1 MRALQK
7 RSIGGTSARVLVVG
21 AGLAG
26 LAATEQLL
34 DAGADVVVIDA
45 FPVPGGRVSSF
56 AVSTPVAGLVPGD
69 VVEHGLHAWFQH
81 YHALYGLMARAGI
94 GKPPFTSDGVCLWN
108 AERGHF
114 EIAGGP
120 LFWLVNALRLP
131 EAMRGSRSAA
141 LLALARLTRDLE
153 STLRDPDRTDSEP
166 ADVLLRRFGVPDA
179 AIEHV
184 FGRCLF
190 SLTSLPLSELSA
202 LEMMRWMSNI
212 IPDPRIRC
220 LQGGG
225 TQAMCTPIVEMLRAR
240 GADIRLGV
248 ELRGLRLGVDGRA
261 QLSLAQAGDRTGVR
275 HLLVQGFKPAEP
287 PDAESFDGVVCT
299 LPWER
304 LLEISRGGPAL
315 MEHDAWMQIRQLQN
329 VHPLTVRLW
338 FERPIERAEEHYVLA
353 SSTLFDVVRPT
364 REPERYPG
372 IRLIDAL
379 IENVETHLP
388 ALPYRG
394 ERYLPDGPEQQEIEN
409 AVLADLERMY
419 PGQITGNRV
428 LRRFLHVREGVV
440 ACRPGVWRKRAPQH
454 VGLRDLV
461 LAGDWTRQPWGVCME
476 GAVRSGQLAAQSL
489 LAGRQVEPESRGL
502 DQTFY
507 SLRSLFE
514 WS

>member
-1 MRALQK
+1 MRAQWQ
-7 RSIGGTSARVLVVG
+7 RSTRGKSARVLVVG
-21 AGLAG
+21 AGLSG

-34 DAGADVVVIDA
+34 DADVEVVVIDS
-45 FPVPGGRVSSF
+45 FPLAGGRVASF
-56 AVSTPVAGLVPGD
+56 AVTQPVAGLVPGD

-81 YHALYGLMARAGI
+81 YHALYALMARAGI
-94 GKPPFTSDGVCLWN
+94 AKPPFTSDGVCFWS

-120 LFWLVNALRLP
+120 LLWLLNALRLP

-153 STLRDPDRTDSEP
+153 GTLRAAERTDAES

-179 AIEHV
+179 ALEHV
-184 FGRCLF
+184 FGRCMF
-190 SLTSLPLSELSA
+190 SLTSLPLGELSA

-220 LQGGG
+220 LRGGG
-225 TQAMCTPIVEMLRAR
+225 TQAMCAPIAEMLRAR
-240 GADIRLGV
+240 GADFRFGV
-248 ELRGLRLGVDGRA
+248 ELRALRLGPDGRV
-261 QLSLAQAGDRTGVR
+261 QLSLAQAVDGTGVR
-275 HLLVQGFKPAEP
+275 HMLVPGFTPAEP
-287 PDAESFDGVVCT
+287 PDAQSFDGVVCT

-304 LLEISRGGPAL
+304 LLELSQGDPAL
-315 MEHDAWMQIRQLQN
+315 LERDAWVQMKQLQN
-329 VHPLTVRLW
+329 VHPLTLRLW
-338 FERPIERAEEHYVLA
+338 FERPIVGAEEHYILA

-364 REPERYPG
+364 REPERYPDV
-372 IRLIDAL
+372 RLIDAL
-379 IENVETHLP
+379 IENVQTHLP
-388 ALPYRG
+388 DLPYRG
-394 ERYLPDGPEQQEIEN
+394 ERYLPEGPEQQRIES

-419 PGQITGNRV
+419 PGQVAGNRV

-440 ACRPGVWRKRAPQH
+440 ACRPGTWHKRAPQH
-454 VGLRDLV
+454 VGLRNFV

-489 LAGRQVEPESRGL
+489 LAGRAVEPRSRGF
-502 DQTFY
+502 DQTRY

-514 WS
+514 R